1 MEHSI
6 FFLNKTF
13 LSLNHMSKS
22 SNAQGNRYLIICGT
36 VRSDQQV
43 NTLVRTTKYEEQ
55 TSTLKQLQV
64 PVL

>member
-1 MEHSI
+1 
-6 FFLNKTF
+6 
-13 LSLNHMSKS
+13 MSKS